1 MSLAKHRWPEVFHE
15 GVLLSLVLTFTFFM
29 GTIEVLEYYQL
40 CLGRVPTVDTDHLV
54 VASGD
59 HFL

>member
-1 MSLAKHRWPEVFHE
+1 MHRRPEVFHE
-15 GVLLSLVLTFTFFM
+15 SVLLSLVPTFSFFM

-40 CLGRVPTVDTDHLV
+40 CFGRVPTVDTDHLV
-54 VASGD
+54 VASGN

>member
-1 MSLAKHRWPEVFHE
+1 MHRRPEVFHE
-15 GVLLSLVLTFTFFM
+15 SVLLSLVPTFSFFM

-54 VASGD
+54 VASGN